1 MPALSRIEVKPQ
13 SGFIKLCADDLN
25 LELSEK
31 DTRSILD
38 WLVQSLDTSILF
50 LLKVDGL
57 GYEIEGRNYANY
69 LDILIFEHAGEEMK
83 VRTFNL
89 PKSQAH
95 LLIDKLNAA
104 LTTAFA

>member
-13 SGFIKLCADDLN
+13 SGSIKLCADDLN
-25 LELSEK
+25 IELSEK

-89 PKSQAH
+89 PKNQAH
-95 LLIDKLNAA
+95 LLIDKLTAA

>member
-13 SGFIKLCADDLN
+13 SGSIKLCADDLN
-25 LELSEK
+25 IELSEK

-69 LDILIFEHAGEEMK
+69 FDILIFEHAGEEMK

-89 PKSQAH
+89 PKNQAH
-95 LLIDKLNAA
+95 LLIDKLTAA